1 MPISAAVGVIESI
14 FAHFGTHVRILQSWA
29 YVTWPRNAHSFPL
42 AVPFSQRT
50 RGQHPAPATD
60 LASPNFME
68 RRLPGSAAGPFGK
81 HIVARCVIATKSTS
95 QGDRKIT
102 RLNSS

>member
-14 FAHFGTHVRILQSWA
+14 FADFGTHVRILQSWA

-50 RGQHPAPATD
+50 RGPRPAPATD

-68 RRLPGSAAGPFGK
+68 RR
-81 HIVARCVIATKSTS
+81 
-95 QGDRKIT
+95 IT
-102 RLNSS
+102 VGILGLGVSVSGTMKQEHAWIPRS